1 VTSLVPAITRLIP
14 PRPRDLGGFSVSRVL
29 PIAGQRMVGPFIFW
43 DHIGPSAFAPGSG
56 IDVRPHPHIGLA
68 TVTYLFEGAILHR
81 DSLGSVQRIEPGAVN
96 WMTAGSGIAH
106 SERTD
111 ARERER
117 CHRLHGIQS
126 WVALPEAQE
135 EIGPSFRHFPA
146 ADLPEM
152 NRDGIH
158 AKVIAGRAF
167 GLESPVPFF
176 APILYVEL
184 KLDEGA
190 QITLP
195 QEAERALFVVAGTAL
210 IDGQACE
217 EGHMAVLDPSAFVLR
232 AAKPLHAML
241 LGGAPPGPR
250 HIWWNFVSS
259 RPDRIEQAKAD
270 WREGRFA
277 TVPGESEFIPLP
289 EG

>member
-1 VTSLVPAITRLIP
+1 MTSPVPSVSLLIP
-14 PRPRDLGGFSVSRVL
+14 PRARDLGGFSVSRVL
-29 PIAGQRMVGPFIFW
+29 PVAQKRMVGPFVFW
-43 DHIGPSAFAPGSG
+43 DHIGPADFPPGEG
-56 IDVRPHPHIGLA
+56 INVRPHPHIGLA

-111 ARERER
+111 APEKARGY
-117 CHRLHGIQS
+117 RLHGIQS

-135 EIGPSFRHFPA
+135 EIEPGFRHFPA
-146 ADLPEM
+146 GDLPTM
-152 NRDGIH
+152 RRNGIE

-190 QITLP
+190 QLMLP
-195 QEAERALFVVAGTAL
+195 QETERALFVVGGKAS
-210 IDGQACE
+210 IDGSAVE
-217 EGHMAVLDPSAFVLR
+217 AGHMAVLHPSALVLR
-232 AAKPLHAML
+232 ALKPLHAML
-241 LGGAPPGPR
+241 LGGAPLGER

-259 RPDRIEQAKAD
+259 RKERIEQAKAD
-270 WREGRFA
+270 WQEGRFA
-277 TVPGESEFIPLP
+277 AVPGETEFIPLP

>member
-1 VTSLVPAITRLIP
+1 MTSPVPSVSLIIP
-14 PRPRDLGGFSVSRVL
+14 PRSRDLGGFSVSRVL
-29 PIAGQRMVGPFIFW
+29 PVAQKRMVGPFVFW
-43 DHIGPSAFAPGSG
+43 DYIGPADFPPGEG
-56 IDVRPHPHIGLA
+56 INVRPHPHIGLA

-96 WMTAGSGIAH
+96 WMTAGSGIVH

-111 ARERER
+111 GSEKARGY
-117 CHRLHGIQS
+117 RLHGIQS

-135 EIGPSFRHFPA
+135 EIDPSFRHFPA

-152 NRDGIH
+152 KRDGAH

-190 QITLP
+190 QVMLP
-195 QEAERALFVVAGTAL
+195 QETERALFVVEGKASV
-210 IDGQACE
+210 DGAAVE
-217 EGHMAVLDPSAFVLR
+217 AGHMAVLHTSALMLR
-232 AAKPLHAML
+232 ALKPLHAML
-241 LGGAPPGPR
+241 LGGAPLGER

-259 RPDRIEQAKAD
+259 RRERIEQAKTD

-277 TVPGESEFIPLP
+277 PVPGETEFIPLP
-289 EG
+289 D